1 MPDGVKISELDAVA
15 SITNSDLF
23 PVCQPSAQ
31 SETGF
36 LTMKC
41 SALDVALKVAGDVQY
56 ASQLETQFKTLI
68 GAINEV
74 YESNHFTDG
83 DKLDLDSC
91 TFACY
96 ATATQITFTIP
107 LSKNIDPAIDTI
119 EIVDEANSKFTI
131 QNIITAS
138 NLSSLGDVNCYY
150 AEGIGLNVVI
160 TNLQSAPTPGAY
172 SAFCNEA
179 KILFSIAPES

>member
-15 SITNSDLF
+15 SITNQDLF

-31 SETGF
+31 SETGY

-56 ASQLETQFKTLI
+56 ASQLETQYKTLI

-74 YESNHFTDG
+74 YESNHFMNG
-83 DKLDLDSC
+83 DELDLDSC
-91 TFACY
+91 TFACNV
-96 ATATQITFTIP
+96 TSTQITFTIP
-107 LSKNIDPAIDTI
+107 LTKNIDHAIDTI

-131 QNIITAS
+131 PNILSAS
-138 NLSSLGDVNCYY
+138 NLSSLGNVECYY

-160 TNLQSAPTPGAY
+160 TNLQSAPTAGSY
-172 SAFCNEA
+172 TVFCNEA
-179 KILFSIAPES
+179 TILFSIAPES